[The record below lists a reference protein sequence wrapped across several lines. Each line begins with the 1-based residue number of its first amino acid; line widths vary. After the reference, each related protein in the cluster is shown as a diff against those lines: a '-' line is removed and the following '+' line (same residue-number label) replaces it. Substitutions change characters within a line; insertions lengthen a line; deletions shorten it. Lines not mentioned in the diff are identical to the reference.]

1 MLYVD
6 GTNDAGRRL
15 YARLGFTRHHTDVS
29 YTIEVPAG

>member
-15 YARLGFTRHHTDVS
+15 YDRLGLHPHHTDRS
-29 YTIEVPAG
+29 YTIEVPAP